1 MADSERSALSVLRS
15 ATRER
20 ALVLGGL
27 VGPMWMSEAIDF
39 VLGGAL
45 DRFGVRP
52 RSLEGLTGI
61 AFAPFLHA
69 DFSHLMAN
77 TVPILV
83 LGFIVMLR
91 RKRDLALVSL
101 VSALVAGIG
110 TWLIGASNSTHLG
123 ASSLVFGYLGYL
135 LMRGWYER
143 TIGAIAW
150 AVVVFSLYGGALWGV
165 LPTNPGISWEGHLF
179 GFVGG
184 VLAARGLSRRRSPAA
199 A

>member
-1 MADSERSALSVLRS
+1 MADAQGSTLSLLRS
-15 ATRER
+15 AVRER

-27 VGPMWMSEAIDF
+27 VGPMWMSEAVDS

-52 RSLEGLTGI
+52 RSLEGLAGI

-69 DFSHLMAN
+69 DFGHLFAN
-77 TVPILV
+77 TVPLLV

-91 RKRDLALVSL
+91 RKRDLAFVSA
-101 VSALVAGIG
+101 VSALVAGVG

-123 ASSLVFGYLGYL
+123 ASSIVFGYLGYL
-135 LMRGWYER
+135 LLRGWYER

-184 VLAARGLSRRRSPAA
+184 VLAARWLSARRSPASS
-199 A
+199 

>member
-1 MADSERSALSVLRS
+1 MADAQGSTLSLLRS
-15 ATRER
+15 AARDR

-27 VGPMWMSEAIDF
+27 VGPMWMSEAVDF

-52 RSLEGLTGI
+52 RSFEGLAGI

-69 DFSHLMAN
+69 DFGHLIAN
-77 TVPILV
+77 TVPLLV

-91 RKRDLALVSL
+91 RKRDLAFVSA
-101 VSALVAGIG
+101 VSALVAGVG

-123 ASSLVFGYLGYL
+123 ASSIVFGYLGYL
-135 LMRGWYER
+135 LLRGWYER

-184 VLAARGLSRRRSPAA
+184 VLAARWLAARRWPASS
-199 A
+199 